1 VSDYGLDNQVI
12 VVHSL
17 AETNDFSSCLC
28 VQIAS
33 CPIGTGG
40 PFQGGKTQPGC
51 DSDHWPYL
59 VNVVVEWFNTLASY
73 SGGLGFISQPPV
85 TGNPDGVFLW
95 FSSVPPGE
103 CWDSTLKL
111 GHHQFLPIF
120 FQFIIHLSPYH

>member
-40 PFQGGKTQPGC
+40 PCHGGKMQPGR

-59 VNVVVEWFNTLASY
+59 VPLNVVVEWFNTLASY

-85 TGNPDGVFLW
+85 TGNPDRVFRG
-95 FSSVPPGE
+95 FSQSLQANAGIVP
-103 CWDSTLKL
+103 
-111 GHHQFLPIF
+111 
-120 FQFIIHLSPYH
+120 